1 MGTLETSQ
9 SSAAT
14 KRTANREKPAPRAA
28 GDSGAGL
35 RALVPHSPQHGWN
48 EMAQGS
54 VPSLQME
61 GNEWGV

>member
-35 RALVPHSPQHGWN
+35 RALISHPPQRGWN
-48 EMAQGS
+48 ENGPRLS
-54 VPSLQME
+54 SLTPD
-61 GNEWGV
+61 GRK